1 MGICYGTLPVD
12 AGVYIMS
19 KLRIKHSVRTTII
32 GISLCGL
39 VTKHDARRRITWT
52 IMLISIDISFCFWY
66 KHTINNSR
74 FGEYEWNNYNIYHFL
89 PIIEIIERW
98 KWFIVIASRSCFHV
112 YPSCWIASIDCHFT
126 YVWFVFIRY
135 TRSRDKQLWS
145 RRNIMKSS
153 FSNFSFI
160 LMFNFQDFKAGVF
173 LSFRL

>member
-1 MGICYGTLPVD
+1 MGICYGTFPVD

-52 IMLISIDISFCFWY
+52 IMLISIDISFCFWC

-112 YPSCWIASIDCHFT
+112 YPSCWIASIDCHLRTF
-126 YVWFVFIRY
+126 
-135 TRSRDKQLWS
+135 DL
-145 RRNIMKSS
+145 
-153 FSNFSFI
+153 
-160 LMFNFQDFKAGVF
+160 F
-173 LSFRL
+173 LSDTHDQETNNCEVDEISWNLLFQTFLLS